1 MYKKKRGGMRLPEDR
16 LNGSLLMILVIL
28 PVSTIVYGWSVEKE
42 FGGLGLPIAGSFIQ
56 GFALMASFSGLNT
69 YAAGELGYREVITAT
84 ITDGCQ
90 SESNPEFKTAVISG
104 KYVIQY
110 TFGAGLVGGTVP
122 MIDAIGAGW
131 SFTLSKHFEST
142 FHF

>member
-1 MYKKKRGGMRLPEDR
+1 
-16 LNGSLLMILVIL
+16 
-28 PVSTIVYGWSVEKE
+28 VSWDVWEATI
-42 FGGLGLPIAGSFIQ
+42 
-56 GFALMASFSGLNT
+56 AS
-69 YAAGELGYREVITAT
+69 
-84 ITDGCQ
+84 ITDGGQ

-131 SFTLSKHFEST
+131 SFTLSKHIDNT
-142 FHF
+142 FTFLY